1 MRSQNGQILTKNLDF
16 RAHLSNSGGENTP
29 KSGPFRS
36 KNNAQILPKQLQNNF
51 EKVQKMTFS
60 TPKMVKI
67 EVSKWSNFDQKSQFS
82 RTLINLLS

>member
-16 RAHLSNSGGENTP
+16 RGHLLNSGGENTP

-36 KNNAQILPKQLQNNF
+36 KNNALILPKQLQNNL

-67 EVSKWSNFDQKSQFS
+67 EVSKWSNFDKKFRFS
-82 RTLINLLS
+82 RSIINLSS